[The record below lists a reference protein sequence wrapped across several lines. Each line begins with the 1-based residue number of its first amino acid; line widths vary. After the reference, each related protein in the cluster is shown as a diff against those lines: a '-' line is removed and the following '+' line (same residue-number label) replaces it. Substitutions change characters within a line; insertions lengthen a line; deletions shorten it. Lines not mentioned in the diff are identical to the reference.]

1 MIHHWFVFFAAVNGL
16 LVTLLAINV
25 SINRIKHK
33 VGNGDGGKLPVK
45 SAIRAHGNAVEHTTI
60 YAIIILA
67 LSFMNTPG
75 SLQAVLV
82 IGFSLSRL
90 AHAVSMLTAKFNLRR
105 LAAGGTYLFELLG
118 CISLVMLL
126 VTKMTA

>member
-1 MIHHWFVFFAAVNGL
+1 MYYWFVIFAAFNGL

-60 YAIIILA
+60 FAIMILA
-67 LSFMNTPG
+67 LTFIDTPG

-82 IGFSLSRL
+82 IGFSVSRL
-90 AHAVSMLTAKFNLRR
+90 AHAISMITAKFNLRR
-105 LAAGGTYLFELLG
+105 LAAGGTYLFELLA

-126 VTKMTA
+126 VTNTGT

>member
-1 MIHHWFVFFAAVNGL
+1 MIHHWFVVFAAVNGL